1 MAETSLTI
9 DNICYVVDSGLC
21 KQNSFNPRTGM
32 DSLIVTP
39 ISQVQFSFHFDSRLL
54 QIKEKVVQVVQEMVI
69 ASDSTQSLPMM

>member
-39 ISQVQFSFHFDSRLL
+39 ISQVQFSFHFDPRLL
-54 QIKEKVVQVVQEMVI
+54 QIKEKVVQVVLEMVI
-69 ASDSTQSLPMM
+69 VSDSTQSLPMM